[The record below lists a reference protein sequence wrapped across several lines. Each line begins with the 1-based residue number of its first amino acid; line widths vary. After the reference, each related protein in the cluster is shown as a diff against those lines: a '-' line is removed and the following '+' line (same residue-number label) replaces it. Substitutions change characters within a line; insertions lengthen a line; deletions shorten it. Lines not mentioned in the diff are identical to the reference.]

1 MPTCW
6 FEKHFHMLKPLCEC
20 FATTSPWWR
29 GLSAWD
35 NLSFNGQLITWAHS
49 QVVNILLLGLYTI
62 ECFLRAYVER
72 AKYPCNRPPKGVVVE
87 KGLGWEILSIWA
99 VSKTV
104 LAGVPGCTVRSGKDN
119 GPASC
124 YQKTPWNGADVV
136 TWGLQKADCLLGLRL
151 DPWHLGPSWSFRRI
165 SYVATTL

>member
-6 FEKHFHMLKPLCEC
+6 FKKNFHMLNPLCEC

-72 AKYPCNRPPKGVVVE
+72 AKYPCNRPPKGVVME
-87 KGLGWEILSIWA
+87 KGLGWEILSIWEVA
-99 VSKTV
+99 KTV
-104 LAGVPGCTVRSGKDN
+104 LAGVPGCTVYGLEKIMVQLAVARKHLEMELMLSPEVCKRRSVCWVSDLI
-119 GPASC
+119 
-124 YQKTPWNGADVV
+124 QD
-136 TWGLQKADCLLGLRL
+136 
-151 DPWHLGPSWSFRRI
+151 I
-165 SYVATTL
+165 